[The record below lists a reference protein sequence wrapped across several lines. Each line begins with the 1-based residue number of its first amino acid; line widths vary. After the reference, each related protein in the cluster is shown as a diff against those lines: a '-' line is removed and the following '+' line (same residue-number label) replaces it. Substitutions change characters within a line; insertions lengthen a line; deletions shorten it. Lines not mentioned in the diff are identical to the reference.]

1 MLSDSLTPQK
11 SELITLFPSL
21 VTYLAILFALWSW
34 AELNKGALRSF
45 SPLQRLYFSRGP
57 VKPAMPRWRWLL
69 PYINLN
75 CMHSIANECVSGI
88 CSPFSSCG
96 KPLPGILKL
105 IWKNVM
111 VRVGKMEEKKRRASL
126 SSLVSFIFFS
136 FLMHLFRV
144 SSLFDKWMLRIG
156 KRALVSYVSVIFFHH
171 LDWHLWLR
179 RLVQQQFRLQ
189 AWLPCWLCYSLLIYP
204 PVMLLFFGQWT
215 GSCKTRDIS
224 VY

>member
-1 MLSDSLTPQK
+1 MSVLAGSVLLCFMRQASSRHFK
-11 SELITLFPSL
+11 N
-21 VTYLAILFALWSW
+21 YL
-34 AELNKGALRSF
+34 
-45 SPLQRLYFSRGP
+45 
-57 VKPAMPRWRWLL
+57 
-69 PYINLN
+69 
-75 CMHSIANECVSGI
+75 
-88 CSPFSSCG
+88 
-96 KPLPGILKL
+96 
-105 IWKNVM
+105 
-111 VRVGKMEEKKRRASL
+111 KKRHGTSEKNGRKKEKS
-126 SSLVSFIFFS
+126 VSIQPRLFIFFS

-189 AWLPCWLCYSLLIYP
+189 AWLPCWLCYSLLISP
-204 PVMLLFFGQWT
+204 PVMWLFFGQWT

>member
-1 MLSDSLTPQK
+1 MSVSVGSVLLCFMRQASSRHFK
-11 SELITLFPSL
+11 
-21 VTYLAILFALWSW
+21 TYLKKRHGTS
-34 AELNKGALRSF
+34 
-45 SPLQRLYFSRGP
+45 
-57 VKPAMPRWRWLL
+57 
-69 PYINLN
+69 
-75 CMHSIANECVSGI
+75 
-88 CSPFSSCG
+88 
-96 KPLPGILKL
+96 
-105 IWKNVM
+105 
-111 VRVGKMEEKKRRASL
+111 GKMEEKKRRASL

-189 AWLPCWLCYSLLIYP
+189 AWLPCWLCYSLLISP